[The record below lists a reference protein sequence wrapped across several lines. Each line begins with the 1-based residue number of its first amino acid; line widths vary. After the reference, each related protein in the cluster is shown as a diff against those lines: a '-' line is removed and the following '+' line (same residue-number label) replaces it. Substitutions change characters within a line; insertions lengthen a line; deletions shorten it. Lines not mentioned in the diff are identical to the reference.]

1 MTRLWAVY
9 RAAVE
14 RQRQLRGITG
24 ARGLPRGKPLVR
36 IRCGQC
42 SKRIATVEE
51 DTVGEIVTYSAARDR
66 RFPGVVPRSL
76 DCPEHGGL
84 PVDGPALK
92 AKLRMA
98 RQSGRAQTLVLY
110 TA

>member
-14 RQRQLRGITG
+14 RQRQLRGIVG

-36 IRCGQC
+36 IRCGEC
-42 SKRIATVEE
+42 GERIATVE
-51 DTVGEIVTYSAARDR
+51 VGANGEIVTYSAARDR

-76 DCPEHGGL
+76 GCPEHGDL
-84 PVDGPALK
+84 PLDEPALK
-92 AKLRMA
+92 AKLRAA
-98 RQSGRAQTLVLY
+98 RQSGRAQTLMLY
-110 TA
+110 TS